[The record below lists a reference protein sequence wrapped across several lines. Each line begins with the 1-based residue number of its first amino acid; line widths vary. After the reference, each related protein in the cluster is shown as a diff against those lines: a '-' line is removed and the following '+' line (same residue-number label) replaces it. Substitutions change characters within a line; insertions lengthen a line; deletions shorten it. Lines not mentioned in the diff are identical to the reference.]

1 MVDDRDRLH
10 ELYCQRG
17 LTIREIANQ
26 YAEVGRSMVCD
37 AIHDHGLTD
46 EEEKRTAI
54 EQGVSDFHDEK
65 NTDNAEETSA
75 NLSPS
80 KRTTDRGT
88 DPPSWVD
95 FS

>member
-1 MVDDRDRLH
+1 MSTQSVPSRYQPSERVVDDRDRLH

-65 NTDNAEETSA
+65 NTELTQD
-75 NLSPS
+75 LV
-80 KRTTDRGT
+80 R
-88 DPPSWVD
+88 
-95 FS
+95 